1 MKRVY
6 LDNAATTPLDKEV
19 IAEMVRV
26 SEQFYGNPSSLH
38 TIGQEARKVVEES
51 RSTLAKIIKA
61 KSNEIIF
68 TASGSESDNLA
79 IKGVALKNRKRGKHL
94 ITTPIEHSAV
104 RITMDYLRKRRG
116 FEVTYL
122 PVDKYGLVNPQDL
135 EETLRPDT
143 TLVSVMYANNEIG
156 TIEPITQLGKICRE
170 HDVIFHTDAV
180 QAFCKVPIDVQT
192 ENIDLLS
199 AAAHKINGPKG
210 VGFLYVRNSGTRP
223 KWGKYIEP
231 IIHGGGHENGLRAG
245 TENAPGIAGFAKAAT
260 LLHQKLTS
268 EIERQTTLRDKI
280 IKWIQENIEDSFLN
294 GHPTQRLSNNVNMC
308 IKYIEGESML
318 LGLDEK
324 GIAVSTGSACSS
336 TSLEPSHVLLAI
348 GVSPELAH
356 GSLRVTLGKFTNEEE
371 VNYFL
376 ENLKPVV
383 DRLRAISPQKKVS
396 QQELSV
402 NHCKS

>member
-6 LDNAATTPLDKEV
+6 LDNAATTPLDKDV
-19 IAEMVRV
+19 LAEMVRV
-26 SEQFYGNPSSLH
+26 SDQFYGNPSSLH
-38 TIGQEARKVVEES
+38 TFGQEARKVVEES
-51 RSTLAKIIKA
+51 RSTLAKILHA

-94 ITTPIEHSAV
+94 ISTPIEHSAV
-104 RITMDYLRKRRG
+104 RITLNYLQKRRG
-116 FEVTYL
+116 FDVTL
-122 PVDKYGLVNPQDL
+122 LHVDRFGLVNPKDL
-135 EETLRPDT
+135 EEAIRPDT

-156 TIEPITQLGKICRE
+156 TIEPISELGKICRE

-180 QAFCKVPIDVQT
+180 QAFCKVPIDVQA

-210 VGFLYVRNSGTRP
+210 VGFLYVRNGGSRP
-223 KWGKYIEP
+223 KLGKYIEP
-231 IIHGGGHENGLRAG
+231 LIHGGGHEFNLRAG
-245 TENAPGIAGFAKAAT
+245 TENTPGIAGFAKAAT
-260 LLHQKLTS
+260 LLSLKLDS
-268 EIERQTTLRDKI
+268 EIKRQTTLRDKI
-280 IKWIQENIEDSFLN
+280 ILWIKENIEDSFLN
-294 GHPTQRLSNNVNMC
+294 GHPTQRLSNNVNVSL
-308 IKYIEGESML
+308 KYVEGESML
-318 LGLDEK
+318 LGLDES

-336 TSLEPSHVLLAI
+336 TSLEPSHVLTAI

-356 GSLRVTLGKFTNEEE
+356 GSLRVTLGKFTTEEE

-376 ENLKPVV
+376 QQLKPVV
-383 DRLRAISPQKKVS
+383 DRLRAISPHKKGP

-402 NHCKS
+402 NQCKS

>member
-19 IAEMVRV
+19 IAEIVRV

-38 TIGQEARKVVEES
+38 TFGQEARKVVEES
-51 RSTLAKIIKA
+51 RFTLAKILNA
-61 KSNEIIF
+61 KPYEIIF

-104 RITMDYLRKRRG
+104 RITMDYLQRRRG
-116 FEVTYL
+116 FKVTYL
-122 PVDKYGLVNPQDL
+122 PVDKYGLVNPHDL
-135 EETLRPDT
+135 EEAIQPDT

-156 TIEPITQLGKICRE
+156 TIEPIAELGKICKE
-170 HDVIFHTDAV
+170 NDVIFHTDAV
-180 QAFCKVPIDVQT
+180 QAFCKVPIDVQA

-210 VGFLYVRNSGTRP
+210 VGLLYVRNGGSRP
-223 KWGKYIEP
+223 QWGKYIEP
-231 IIHGGGHENGLRAG
+231 IIHGGGHESGLRAG
-245 TENAPGIAGFAKAAT
+245 TENAPGVAGFAKAAA
-260 LLHQKLTS
+260 LLHTIIDT
-268 EIERQTTLRDKI
+268 EIKRQTAMRDKI
-280 IKWIQENIEDSFLN
+280 IHGILEDIEDSFLN
-294 GHPTQRLSNNVNMC
+294 GHPTKRLSNNVNVC
-308 IKYIEGESML
+308 IKYVEGESML

-336 TSLEPSHVLLAI
+336 TSLEPSHVLTAI

-356 GSLRVTLGKFTNEEE
+356 GSLRVTLGKFTTEEE
-371 VNYFL
+371 VDYFL
-376 ENLKPVV
+376 ENLQPVV
-383 DRLRAISPQKKVS
+383 DRLRALSSQKKRSQEELNVS
-396 QQELSV
+396 
-402 NHCKS
+402 HCKS